1 MLKRSTSVAAVCFAI
16 GCSAIILWPNAAIAQ
31 SESSAPFSAAAV
43 GIKISLLG
51 AGVEAATPLTRSSNL
66 RGGFNV
72 FSYSRGFNKDG
83 VAYAAQLNF
92 RSAEVH
98 YDWFPFGGSFHIS
111 PGALIYNG
119 NRINAN
125 ASVAASQS
133 FTLNGASY
141 TSDPADP
148 VTGTGKIDFQKAGP
162 MFTLGWGNLLPR
174 RHGRF
179 SVPVEIGAIYTGSPR
194 ATLNLTGSACD
205 STGANCVPIATD
217 PTIQGNVVAEQ
228 NKLNKDVSAFKFYP
242 VISVGFGIKL

>member
-1 MLKRSTSVAAVCFAI
+1 MPKFFTSSVAALCFAI
-16 GCSAIILWPNAAIAQ
+16 IFSTHLAAQ
-31 SESSAPFSAAAV
+31 SGSSAPFSAAAV
-43 GIKISLLG
+43 GVKISLLG
-51 AGVEAATPLTRSSNL
+51 AGVEVATPLTRRSNL

-72 FSYSRGFNKDG
+72 FSYSRSFNKDG
-83 VAYAAQLNF
+83 VTYAAQLSF

-98 YDWFPFGGSFHIS
+98 YDWFPFGGAFHIS

-119 NRINAN
+119 NRIGAN

-133 FTLNGASY
+133 FTLNGTSY

-148 VTGTGKIDFQKAGP
+148 VGGTGKVDFQTAGP
-162 MFTLGWGNLLPR
+162 MFTVGWGNLLPR

-205 STGANCVPIATD
+205 STGANCAAIATD
-217 PTIQGNVVAEQ
+217 PTIQGNVLAEQ

-242 VISVGFGIKL
+242 VISVGFGVKL